1 MRHRY
6 HPLAEQTVLTSKYVI
21 KELPPT
27 SKRLVVEV
35 GCGKGQFLVNSAI
48 SEPDRMFVG
57 IEQSAQALYR
67 AVLLAEAANATN
79 VFFMLGDVDVVL
91 PTLPQPIDVL
101 YLLFS
106 DPWPKVRHE
115 KRRLTTPTRLLMY
128 YNHMVERCIFK
139 TDNVDFYHYS
149 LAQLQTSPFQVLDH
163 GELKTS
169 SPIPTEF
176 EEKYRKLGK
185 PIYFIEAKR

>member
-6 HPLAEQTVLTSKYVI
+6 HPDAEQTVQTSPYVVQT
-21 KELPPT
+21 LAPS

-35 GCGKGQFLVNSAI
+35 GCGKGQFLVNSARI
-48 SEPDRMFVG
+48 DSNATFIG

-67 AVLLAEAANATN
+67 AVLLAQATTLAN
-79 VFFMLGDVDVVL
+79 VFFLWGEVDEWF
-91 PTLPQPIDVL
+91 PTIPQPIDTL

-115 KRRLTTPTRLLMY
+115 KRRLTTPSRLMMY
-128 YNHMVERCIFK
+128 YNQQVQQLIVK
-139 TDNVDFYHYS
+139 SDNHDFYQYS
-149 LAQLQTSPFQVLDH
+149 LQQLQDSPFQVIEH
-163 GELKTS
+163 GPLMYPS
-169 SPIPTEF
+169 DIPTEF

-185 PIYFIEAKR
+185 AIYGIKAKR

>member
-6 HPLAEQTVLTSKYVI
+6 HPLAEQTVQTSKYVI
-21 KELPPT
+21 KELPTT
-27 SKRLVVEV
+27 SKPLIVEV

-48 SEPDRMFVG
+48 NEPDALFVG

-67 AVLLAEAANATN
+67 AVLLAESSQVDN
-79 VFFMLGDVDVVL
+79 VFFMWGNVDELL
-91 PTLPQPIDVL
+91 PTLPQPIDTL

-115 KRRLTTPTRLLMY
+115 KRRLTTSARLQMY
-128 YNHMVERCIFK
+128 YQHPVNRVLLK

-149 LAQLQTSPFQVLDH
+149 LEQLEASPFQVVSY
-163 GELKTS
+163 GELLNES
-169 SPIPTEF
+169 VIPTEF

>member
-6 HPLAEQTVLTSKYVI
+6 HPLAEQTVQTSSYVI

-27 SKRLVVEV
+27 LTRLIVEV

-48 SEPDRMFVG
+48 KEPDSTFVG

-67 AVLLAEAANATN
+67 AVLFAEASQVSNG
-79 VFFMLGDVDVVL
+79 FFMWGDVDEL
-91 PTLPQPIDVL
+91 FPTLPQPIDSL

-115 KRRLTTPTRLLMY
+115 KRRLTTSARLQMY
-128 YNHMVERCIFK
+128 YQHPVKRVLLK

-149 LAQLQTSPFQVLDH
+149 LAQLEASPFQVVDY
-163 GELKTS
+163 GELLVEST
-169 SPIPTEF
+169 IPTEF

>member
-6 HPLAEQTVLTSKYVI
+6 HPLAEQTVQTSNHVI
-21 KELPPT
+21 KKLPNT

-48 SEPDRMFVG
+48 NEPDSMFVG

-67 AVLLAEAANATN
+67 AVLLAEASHIDNG
-79 VFFMLGDVDVVL
+79 FFMWGDVDEVL
-91 PTLPQPIDVL
+91 PTLPQPIDAL

-115 KRRLTTPTRLLMY
+115 KRRLTTSPRIQMY
-128 YNHMVERCIFK
+128 YQHPVNRVLLK

-149 LAQLQTSPFQVLDH
+149 LAQLEASPFHVVNH
-163 GELKTS
+163 GELVVES
-169 SPIPTEF
+169 RIPTEF

>member
-6 HPLAEQTVLTSKYVI
+6 HPLAEQTVQTSKYVI
-21 KELPPT
+21 KDLPTT

-48 SEPDRMFVG
+48 SEADTLFVG

-67 AVLLAEAANATN
+67 AVVLAESSQVDN
-79 VFFMLGDVDVVL
+79 VFFMWGNVDEL
-91 PTLPQPIDVL
+91 IPTMSQPIDKL

-115 KRRLTTPTRLLMY
+115 KRRLTTLARLLMY
-128 YNHMVERCIFK
+128 HNHRVEHLMFK
-139 TDNVDFYHYS
+139 SDNVDFYHYS
-149 LAQLQTSPFQVLDH
+149 FAQLEASPFQVVNH
-163 GELKTS
+163 GELVTES
-169 SPIPTEF
+169 TIPTEF
-176 EEKYRKLGK
+176 EEKYRNLGK

>member
-6 HPLAEQTVLTSKYVI
+6 HPLAEQTVQTSNYVI

-27 SKRLVVEV
+27 STRLIVEV

-48 SEPDRMFVG
+48 NEPDSSFVG

-67 AVLLAEAANATN
+67 AVLLAEASQIANG
-79 VFFMLGDVDVVL
+79 FFMWGDVDELL
-91 PTLPQPIDVL
+91 PTLPQPIDTL

-115 KRRLTTPTRLLMY
+115 KRRLTTSPRLQMY
-128 YNHMVERCIFK
+128 YQHPVNRVILK

-149 LAQLQTSPFQVLDH
+149 LTQLEASLFHIMKH
-163 GELKTS
+163 GELVSEST
-169 SPIPTEF
+169 IPTEF
-176 EEKYRKLGK
+176 EEKYRNLGK

>member
-6 HPLAEQTVLTSKYVI
+6 HPLAEQTVQTSKYVI
-21 KELPPT
+21 KELPTT
-27 SKRLVVEV
+27 SKRLIVEV

-48 SEPDRMFVG
+48 QEPNSMFIG

-67 AVLLAEAANATN
+67 AVLLAEDSQIDNG
-79 VFFMLGDVDVVL
+79 FFMWGDLDELL
-91 PTLPQPIDVL
+91 PTLPQPIETL

-115 KRRLTTPTRLLMY
+115 KRRLTASTRLQMY
-128 YNHMVERCIFK
+128 YQHPVNRVLLK

-149 LAQLQTSPFQVLDH
+149 LAQFEASSFQVADYGQLL
-163 GELKTS
+163 EEST
-169 SPIPTEF
+169 IPTEF